1 MKRNKYA
8 VIATAALG
16 LVLGGCAK
24 KFDTYKQNP
33 NEPTVVPPGQLLR
46 SIEADMYV
54 APFGQEERN
63 DQYTCSNYNYY
74 DDNAYW
80 DGVFHS
86 QFASLNYTTLTN
98 VLNMQ
103 SSAAT
108 AANSNTNPYDAMAK
122 FFKAYFFVKMT
133 MAVGDLPMTD
143 ALQGASN
150 FTPKYDT
157 QKDIF
162 IQCLKWLD
170 SANTE
175 MGQIIASGQTYEFSG
190 DSYYA
195 DFVGSAAAMVQWQK
209 AFNAFHLRVL
219 VELSNQAS
227 DPDLG
232 VASQFA
238 AIIGN
243 PGTYPLMTS
252 WQDGTQFQYNSQ
264 YNYYPNNN
272 TVYGTQT
279 LRYNMAAAYTDSLSS
294 FNDLRVMMV
303 AEPARGLGF
312 ADTDY
317 RSYKGANSGL
327 PLSTMTLGVT
337 SNSTN
342 LYSLIGRHRYY
353 ETLVGEPTFIIGYP
367 EMCFN
372 IAEGIARGWASG
384 SAATW
389 YQTGIFSDFDFY
401 GVKDGANTV
410 FLQRPSG
417 ALGED
422 ITYNVHFNYAA
433 YMAQPLVA
441 FAGNNA
447 RGVAQILEQKYI
459 SMFRNSGLEGY
470 YQWRRTGVPG
480 FLQGPAQSGYGNG
493 GTVPL
498 RFQYPQDEV
507 GANSANYNA
516 AVQSQYA
523 GKDDINEAMWLLK

>member
-1 MKRNKYA
+1 
-8 VIATAALG
+8 
-16 LVLGGCAK
+16 
-24 KFDTYKQNP
+24 
-33 NEPTVVPPGQLLR
+33 
-46 SIEADMYV
+46 
-54 APFGQEERN
+54 
-63 DQYTCSNYNYY
+63 
-74 DDNAYW
+74 
-80 DGVFHS
+80 
-86 QFASLNYTTLTN
+86 
-98 VLNMQ
+98 
-103 SSAAT
+103 
-108 AANSNTNPYDAMAK
+108 
-122 FFKAYFFVKMT
+122 
-133 MAVGDLPMTD
+133 
-143 ALQGASN
+143 
-150 FTPKYDT
+150 
-157 QKDIF
+157 
-162 IQCLKWLD
+162 
-170 SANTE
+170 
-175 MGQIIASGQTYEFSG
+175 
-190 DSYYA
+190 
-195 DFVGSAAAMVQWQK
+195 
-209 AFNAFHLRVL
+209 
-219 VELSNQAS
+219 
-227 DPDLG
+227 
-232 VASQFA
+232 
-238 AIIGN
+238 
-243 PGTYPLMTS
+243 
-252 WQDGTQFQYNSQ
+252 
-264 YNYYPNNN
+264 
-272 TVYGTQT
+272 
-279 LRYNMAAAYTDSLSS
+279 MAAAYTDSLSS

-303 AEPARGLGF
+303 AEPARGLGYV
-312 ADTDY
+312 DTDY

-372 IAEGIARGWASG
+372 IAEGIARGWATG

-389 YQTGIFSDFDFY
+389 YQKGIFSDFDFY

-410 FLQRPSG
+410 YLQKPSG

-523 GKDDINEAMWLLK
+523 GKDDINEAMWLIK